1 MNCLRY
7 RVKISLNDNDN
18 ADRHNQPAIQ
28 SLRNRKPAVSVAQ
41 SNRISLYDTLLD
53 LLEEFDAS
61 GRAEIFRLMFERRSA
76 IPLFLPNGEH
86 HLPMLKLLNKTHGS
100 DKTICIG
107 EDVGLLRLTVISC
120 REKEDS
126 KTAEL
131 LKEVFH
137 LDSLHREDFSMN
149 CFTLE
154 STTAEIGLG
163 CVLPRGE
170 KKEPVHLL
178 VLNVVGDFNPLWNF
192 VKKFSDYLI
201 IEDATNEDDS
211 FYRHP
216 QFSIYKGSAK
226 GLEGIDSVLVW
237 KSSTGALEANYI
249 EEGFEHLQIKTSLCK
264 SFYDNIITDLLDPAA
279 PHNTAAQTKKEGLHQ
294 MTSLL
299 PIELKGIECS
309 VSFDIKSS
317 VEKVKNFSKLRTE
330 TFALQKSFNDQAK
343 YEETQAQN
351 RNDESIKNKTT
362 LQIQEQVALRKQKAS
377 IVEAHPLLDL
387 FLKQLKLQDVS
398 IRVLGFRELEKSLA
412 IQSEK
417 AIGPLRLDI
426 DRLSSQ
432 FAELSQSTKGQN
444 DKLDRVKNDLQAVKE
459 VYNTTVVST
468 EHLWRELSH
477 LYAADPSKHNYSK
490 YFNVLC
496 SYFMASN

>member
-1 MNCLRY
+1 
-7 RVKISLNDNDN
+7 
-18 ADRHNQPAIQ
+18 
-28 SLRNRKPAVSVAQ
+28 
-41 SNRISLYDTLLD
+41 
-53 LLEEFDAS
+53 
-61 GRAEIFRLMFERRSA
+61 
-76 IPLFLPNGEH
+76 
-86 HLPMLKLLNKTHGS
+86 
-100 DKTICIG
+100 
-107 EDVGLLRLTVISC
+107 
-120 REKEDS
+120 
-126 KTAEL
+126 
-131 LKEVFH
+131 
-137 LDSLHREDFSMN
+137 
-149 CFTLE
+149 
-154 STTAEIGLG
+154 
-163 CVLPRGE
+163 
-170 KKEPVHLL
+170 
-178 VLNVVGDFNPLWNF
+178 
-192 VKKFSDYLI
+192 
-201 IEDATNEDDS
+201 
-211 FYRHP
+211 
-216 QFSIYKGSAK
+216 
-226 GLEGIDSVLVW
+226 
-237 KSSTGALEANYI
+237 
-249 EEGFEHLQIKTSLCK
+249 
-264 SFYDNIITDLLDPAA
+264 
-279 PHNTAAQTKKEGLHQ
+279 

-351 RNDESIKNKTT
+351 KNDESIKNKTT

-412 IQSEK
+412 IQSEE

-496 SYFMASN
+496 SYFIMASN